1 MNIPAD
7 LDVCVVDPDPA
18 LYNALAPMFRAA
30 DARLRAF
37 ARAEELLVNGVSG
50 SVRCVVAAALLPG
63 MSGVELIGRLRRSG
77 NPAPVVLLVPPD
89 DVGTAVSAMRSGA
102 VDVLEMPAPIS
113 RLLHSLVASSAA
125 AHPARQV
132 AAPLG
137 PDGA

>member
-30 DARLRAF
+30 DARLQAF
-37 ARAEELLVNGVSG
+37 ARAEDLLASKASG

-63 MSGVELIGRLRRSG
+63 ISGVEMIERLRRAG
-77 NPAPVVLLVPPD
+77 NRAPVVLLVPPD

-102 VDVLEMPAPIS
+102 VDVLETPAPIS
-113 RLLHSLVASSAA
+113 RLLHSLVASAA
-125 AHPARQV
+125 VARTARHV

>member
-37 ARAEELLVNGVSG
+37 ARAEDLLGSEARG

-63 MSGVELIGRLRRSG
+63 ISGVEMIGRLRRAG
-77 NPAPVVLLVPPD
+77 NMAPVVLLVPAD

-102 VDVLEMPAPIS
+102 VDVLEMPTPIS
-113 RLLHSLVASSAA
+113 RLLHSVVSSAA
-125 AHPARQV
+125 VARTSRQV

>member
-30 DARLRAF
+30 EARLRAF
-37 ARAEELLVNGVSG
+37 SRAEELLASEVSG

-63 MSGVELIGRLRRSG
+63 MSGVELIGRLRRAG

-102 VDVLEMPAPIS
+102 VDVLEMPAPVS
-113 RLLHSLVASSAA
+113 RLLHSLVASSSATLS
-125 AHPARQV
+125 RQV

>member
-30 DARLRAF
+30 DARLRGF
-37 ARAEELLVNGVSG
+37 ARAEELLADHAAT

-63 MSGVELIGRLRRSG
+63 ISGVELIERLRRAG
-77 NPAPVVLLVPPD
+77 NAAPVVLLVPPD

-102 VDVLEMPAPIS
+102 VDVLETPAPIS
-113 RLLHSLVASSAA
+113 RLLHSVVASAA
-125 AHPARQV
+125 VLRNGRQV

-137 PDGA
+137 PEGA